1 MKTRKLHY
9 LSGLTLLVAVLA
21 AGPAW
26 SEEYNDNVVIVLDA
40 SGSMK
45 GSLQGS
51 GLNKMAAAKSALK
64 AVLKKVPQST
74 RIGLLVF
81 SASNLQDDWAY
92 PLGPRDDAALSK
104 AIDRPEPGSGTP
116 LGQYIKVGAD
126 RLLQERAKQYG
137 YGSYRLLIVTDGEA
151 QDQDLVDSYTP
162 DVIARGITVDVI
174 GVGMKGDHTLARK
187 AHSYRRAN
195 DPSALSRAV
204 AEVFAEVSIPVTDL
218 AHAEAF
224 DLIAPIPN
232 QVAVAII
239 QALSTSGNHAIG
251 EKPKPAPQPS
261 PSSGMKAPAP
271 SIAVTVPTAVG
282 GNAPSQTQGK
292 GFPLW
297 KIIIIV
303 AVILLAFR
311 RLVAR
316 KGHRK

>member
-1 MKTRKLHY
+1 MKTRQLHY
-9 LSGLTLLVAVLA
+9 LRSLTLLVAALA

-26 SEEYNDNVVIVLDA
+26 SEEYSDNVVIVLDA

-45 GSLQGS
+45 GSLQGT

-151 QDQDLVDSYTP
+151 QDQNLVDSYTP

-204 AEVFAEVSIPVTDL
+204 AEVFAEVSTPVTDL

-232 QVAVAII
+232 EVAITMI
-239 QALSTSGNHAIG
+239 QALSTSGNHPIG
-251 EKPKPAPQPS
+251 EKPKPAPL
-261 PSSGMKAPAP
+261 PSSSSGVKAPAP
-271 SIAVTVPTAVG
+271 SIAGTVPTTVG
-282 GNAPSQTQGK
+282 GNSPPQSRAK
-292 GFPLW
+292 GFPRWGTIL
-297 KIIIIV
+297 IV
-303 AVILLAFR
+303 VVIVLALR
-311 RLVAR
+311 RVGR
-316 KGHRK
+316 KSLHK